1 MREGKGMVEGGGG
14 EKDEEGEGVDGGR
27 GRGKLRE
34 GVMEGVR
41 EGVRE
46 GKGEDEG
53 GCTSTALNQNLH
65 KKRSTHNNAS
75 NSLQNC
81 PNNRQVYCL

>member
-27 GRGKLRE
+27 GRGKVR
-34 GVMEGVR
+34 EGVR

-46 GKGEDEG
+46 DEG
-53 GCTSTALNQNLH
+53 GCSSTALNQNLH